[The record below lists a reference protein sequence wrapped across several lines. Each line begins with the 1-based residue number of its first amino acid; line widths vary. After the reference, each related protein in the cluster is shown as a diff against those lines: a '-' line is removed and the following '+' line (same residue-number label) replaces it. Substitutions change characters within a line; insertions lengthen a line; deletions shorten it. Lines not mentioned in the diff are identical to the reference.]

1 MLETNRRELLHAL
14 YTSEVPV
21 IDILSTI
28 DEETFTYVRE
38 AIMYL
43 QAAGCPPLQV
53 TISSSGGSVPA
64 GLAIYD
70 ILRLYSG
77 NTTALVLGQ
86 ACSMASIILQAC
98 KTRLCAKHAQI
109 LVHEVRAET
118 VAYSLLSSSSK
129 ANQRL
134 VGHLRSTQDC
144 VYGILAE
151 RTGKSLAQITRLC
164 KKDKHLTA
172 EEALKFGLIDQ
183 IV

>member
-1 MLETNRRELLHAL
+1 MLETNRKELLHAL
-14 YTSEVPV
+14 YTSETPV

-43 QAAGCPPLQV
+43 QAVGCPPLQV
-53 TISSSGGSVPA
+53 TISSSGGAVHA
-64 GLAIYD
+64 GLGIYD
-70 ILRLYSG
+70 LLRLYSG
-77 NTTALVLGQ
+77 KTTALVLGQ

-98 KTRLCAKHAQI
+98 KVRLCAKHAYV

-118 VAYSLLSSSSK
+118 VAFSLLASSSK

-134 VGHLRSTQDC
+134 VDGLKSSQDC
-144 VYGILAE
+144 IYSILAE
-151 RTGKSLAQITRLC
+151 RTGKSLTQIGRLC
-164 KKDKHLTA
+164 KQDKALTA

>member
-1 MLETNRRELLHAL
+1 MLESNRKELLHAL

-38 AIMYL
+38 AVMYL
-43 QAAGCPPLQV
+43 QAVGCPPLQV
-53 TISSSGGSVPA
+53 TISSSGGSVGA

-77 NTTALVLGQ
+77 KTTALVLGQ
-86 ACSMASIILQAC
+86 ACSMAAVILQGC
-98 KTRLCAKHAQI
+98 KERLCAKYAQI

-118 VAYSLLSSSSK
+118 VAFSLLASSSK

-134 VGHLRSTQDC
+134 VDGLKSSQDC
-144 VYGILAE
+144 VYSILAE
-151 RTGKSLAQITRLC
+151 RTGKTLTQVSRLC
-164 KKDKHLTA
+164 KKDKYLTA
-172 EEALKFGLIDQ
+172 EEALKFGLIDR

>member
-53 TISSSGGSVPA
+53 TISSSGGSVGA

-70 ILRLYSG
+70 LLRLYSG

-86 ACSMASIILQAC
+86 CCSMAAVVLQAC
-98 KTRLCAKHAQI
+98 KTRLCAKHAHV

-118 VAYSLLSSSSK
+118 VAVSLLSSSK

-134 VGHLRSTQDC
+134 VEGLKSSQE
-144 VYGILAE
+144 YIYSILSE
-151 RTGKSLAQITRLC
+151 RTGKTLVQIARLC
-164 KKDKHLTA
+164 KKDKYLTA